1 MDGLNN
7 ETASALRAKEAC
19 DGVLQ
24 EEAKHCGFDAGA
36 GQGRVPIHDPF
47 AATADWFMRRHGRV
61 ASSDSME
68 VHDDGEGEVWK
79 YLEDGVDP
87 FGVDD
92 SLLEN
97 GILFGRHMQLLAA
110 HQEGEEGE
118 EGKEAVAAEE
128 DGQVAVMKE
137 EDAQQQAQACDD
149 VLQEEAQPCGFDAG
163 AGQGR
168 VPIHDPALEAAS
180 VRAAIA
186 GASIWTVWLDELP
199 PPCLEDTARLL
210 SAHWSRSI
218 SSRIA
223 SLQRPPVRACTTHTH
238 THTHTHSSHTTTPK
252 TQTRRMFCNLTC
264 RSMLHQH
271 SCVCVLADLLP
282 GADVRWA
289 GKRVAAEP
297 RHVHAGIIDTAD
309 IIDAAVLWRH
319 GRRWGSIPT

>member
-1 MDGLNN
+1 MQDESQQG
-7 ETASALRAKEAC
+7 
-19 DGVLQ
+19 
-24 EEAKHCGFDAGA
+24 GFDAGA

-97 GILFGRHMQLLAA
+97 GIVFGRQMQLLAA

-118 EGKEAVAAEE
+118 EGKEAEAAEE

-137 EDAQQQAQACDD
+137 TQQRAQACDD

-163 AGQGR
+163 AGQDR
-168 VPIHDPALEAAS
+168 VPIHDPGLEAAS
-180 VRAAIA
+180 VRAAVA

-223 SLQRPPVRACTTHTH
+223 SLQRPPVRACTTHPH
-238 THTHTHSSHTTTPK
+238 RHSAHTTTPK
-252 TQTRRMFCNLTC
+252 TQTRRMLSN
-264 RSMLHQH
+264 
-271 SCVCVLADLLP
+271 
-282 GADVRWA
+282 
-289 GKRVAAEP
+289 
-297 RHVHAGIIDTAD
+297 
-309 IIDAAVLWRH
+309 
-319 GRRWGSIPT
+319 